1 MANKK
6 KKKNKKH
13 VNRRKRETTQA
24 VQVETQLPEV
34 QRFLT
39 KRSLIC
45 GLIIL
50 LCILVFCFLPDSWLD
65 NFIMRTLELLSL
77 GGIVLALGILFYLN
91 YTEKTVKVLY
101 WTVVLSSILSLY
113 LITCKAWMLIEFL
126 LLSILT
132 IYACVVYMRDNQ
144 KGTRKYAKV
153 GKRRKITLN
162 SFWPIGLCLVF
173 RAILLYV
180 RFSMYEYIDNL
191 AILGVGTAIGL
202 VLALILIVWLCSS
215 GYKYLERKGSESHST
230 ALTAFLIFFTCIIF
244 GWFSVA
250 IPNQSFVIEQKV
262 ISCEVLDKDEK
273 IRRSHQTRS
282 LCVEIKGDEYYI
294 EVTSETFE
302 QFNIGDTISVEVSKG
317 LFGLEYLYIP

>member
-1 MANKK
+1 
-6 KKKNKKH
+6 
-13 VNRRKRETTQA
+13 
-24 VQVETQLPEV
+24 
-34 QRFLT
+34 
-39 KRSLIC
+39 
-45 GLIIL
+45 
-50 LCILVFCFLPDSWLD
+50 
-65 NFIMRTLELLSL
+65 MRTLELLSL

-173 RAILLYV
+173 RTILLYV

-273 IRRSHQTRS
+273 IRRRHQTRS